1 MNTFTLTDYLNA
13 REFLRFEGYN
23 PYENQPRFHGEMS
36 LQRYIRERGELGPLN
51 EFDANGAIVRGGM

>member
-13 REFLRFEGYN
+13 REVARFDGYN
-23 PYENQPRFHGEMS
+23 PYNTEPQMRLTVGHLEYM
-36 LQRYIRERGELGPLN
+36 RERAARGPLN